1 MTAVSQE
8 PGGADS
14 ADSAGTL
21 RRGAAALLCLLLL
34 GAAVVLCMHAA
45 GPRWSTSAPAL
56 AVVALLAPV
65 YYAAHRFSVD
75 FELRSESHSVTLVH
89 LPLGV
94 GALLMDPLSHLTAR
108 MLSLA
113 PLVLAER
120 QPPLKAL
127 YNVATAAF
135 EVGTAA
141 FAVGLVGPE
150 ETGPTMWLA
159 LYVGLVTGDVI
170 GALVLNAVW
179 RLLGMPVSL
188 RDAVRSLVAM
198 APITALFTALTIVAL
213 SAVRLEPAT
222 AVVVLGLAAGL
233 GLAYRAHRKVLAQQ
247 QATERLYEFV
257 KDLGP
262 VELDSGAAGDTLERM
277 RVLLH
282 AERLDLALRQGG
294 ASRHLRAQEGRS
306 PVRLAQVPRSPV
318 PSPTLRG
325 AVLAS
330 SARGDRDTMMTPL
343 LSGDDLAGVLT
354 ATGRLGVVRAFDIR
368 DLRLLETVGA
378 ELAIALERGRL
389 LADLEQSA
397 TTDSLTGLPNLPE
410 TTRRLD
416 ALLAEGRRV
425 VAALVGIDSFR
436 EVNDTL
442 GHEVGDALVLEVA
455 RRLRRT
461 WERGLVGRLS
471 GSRLLVVVD
480 GALVDGDAEAFGLN
494 LRAAAEGP
502 AQVGPVGTDV
512 RLSVGVVVGPAHG
525 GSATTL
531 LRRAGTAMTSA
542 RRTGG
547 GPVVWEPA
555 YEVEGTRRLAVVM
568 AMREALAVGA
578 IGVVFQPK
586 VGTTSLQVT
595 GFEALARWTHPALG
609 PVEADEFVPLA
620 ETSGLIAPLTA
631 SVLRQSLAACTSWQ
645 LESPGVGVSVNISAD
660 TVLDPTF
667 VTQVA
672 RALAETRLRPGLLTL
687 ELTESVLMEPQ
698 LAAERMGELR
708 RLGVRLSVDDFGTGY
723 SSLTYLRGLPVDE
736 VKVDKSFVD
745 AVTSDPADR
754 AVVRAVVEIAHVL
767 GMRVVAEGV
776 ESADQHSVLHSL
788 GVDEV
793 QGYLHSRP
801 LAGLEVAA
809 WLVREA
815 RTTS

>member
-1 MTAVSQE
+1 MTAMAEEQSDRA
-8 PGGADS
+8 GAAS
-14 ADSAGTL
+14 
-21 RRGAAALLCLLLL
+21 RVAAALLGLLLL
-34 GAAVVLCMHAA
+34 GAAVVLCQLAA
-45 GPRWSTSAPAL
+45 GPRWSTHAPAIGL
-56 AVVALLAPV
+56 VALLAPV

-75 FELRSESHSVTLVH
+75 FELRSDSHSVTLVH

-108 MLSLA
+108 MLSSAALA
-113 PLVLAER
+113 LRER
-120 QPPLKAL
+120 QPPLKAF

-150 ETGPTMWLA
+150 ETGPTMWVA
-159 LYVGLVTGDVI
+159 LYVGLVVGDVV
-170 GALVLNAVW
+170 GALVLNAIW

-188 RDAVRSLVAM
+188 RDAVRLLVAM
-198 APITALFTALTIVAL
+198 APVTALFTAVTIVAL
-213 SAVRLEPAT
+213 SAVRLEST
-222 AVVVLGLAAGL
+222 TSVVVLVLAAGL

-247 QATERLYEFV
+247 QATEGLYEFV

-262 VELDSGAAGDTLERM
+262 LQLDSSAAEGTLERM

-282 AERLDLALRQGG
+282 AERLDLTLKHAGG
-294 ASRHLRAQEGRS
+294 SCHLFAQEGFAPARVS
-306 PVRLAQVPRSPV
+306 SVPRPLAQTPSLRS
-318 PSPTLRG
+318 

-330 SARGDRDTMMTPL
+330 GARDTMMTPL
-343 LSGDDLAGVLT
+343 LSGDELAGVLT
-354 ATGRLGVVRAFDIR
+354 ATGRLGIVRTFDIG

-389 LADLEQSA
+389 LADLERSA

-416 ALLAEGRRV
+416 ALLEGDGSV
-425 VAALVGIDSFR
+425 VAALVGIDTFR

-442 GHEVGDALVLEVA
+442 GQEVGDALVLEVA
-455 RRLRRT
+455 QRLRRT
-461 WERGLVGRLS
+461 WPDGLVGRLS
-471 GSRLLVVVD
+471 GSRLLVAVD
-480 GALVDGDAEAFGLN
+480 SALVEGDAEVFGLS
-494 LRAAAEGP
+494 LRTAVEGP

-512 RLSVGVVVGPAHG
+512 RLAVGVVVGPADG

-542 RRTGG
+542 RLNGG

-555 YEVEGTRRLAVVM
+555 YEVQGTRRLAVVM

-586 VGTTSLQVT
+586 VDTTTLRVT
-595 GFEALARWTHPALG
+595 GFEALARWTHAALG
-609 PVEADEFVPLA
+609 QVEADEFVPLA

-631 SVLRQSLAACTSWQ
+631 SVLSQSLVACSSWQ
-645 LESPGVGVSVNISAD
+645 QGFPGVGVSVNISAD
-660 TVLDPTF
+660 TVLDPAF
-667 VTQVA
+667 VTQVSA
-672 RALAETRLRPGLLTL
+672 AVSASGLPAGLLTL
-687 ELTESVLMEPQ
+687 ELTESVLMEPR

-736 VKVDKSFVD
+736 VKVDKSFVEAVVSD
-745 AVTSDPADR
+745 AADR
-754 AVVRAVVEIAHVL
+754 AVVRAVVDIAHTL

-776 ESADQHSVLHSL
+776 EHADQQAVLHAL
-788 GVDEV
+788 GVDEA
-793 QGYLHSRP
+793 QGYLHARP
-801 LAGLEVAA
+801 LAGLEVAT
-809 WLVREA
+809 WLAAGRA
-815 RTTS
+815 TTRS

>member
-1 MTAVSQE
+1 MTAMAEEQRE
-8 PGGADS
+8 T
-14 ADSAGTL
+14 DSAGVL

-34 GAAVVLCMHAA
+34 AAAVALCTQAA
-45 GPRWSTSAPAL
+45 GPRWSTHAPAVAL
-56 AVVALLAPV
+56 VALLAPV

-89 LPLGV
+89 LPLGF

-113 PLVLAER
+113 ALVLGER

-141 FAVGLVGPE
+141 FAVGLVRSE

-159 LYVGLVTGDVI
+159 LYVGLVAGDVL

-188 RDAVRSLVAM
+188 RDAVRLLIAM
-198 APITALFTALTIVAL
+198 APMTALFTALTVVAL

-222 AVVVLGLAAGL
+222 SVVMLGLAAGL
-233 GLAYRAHRKVLAQQ
+233 GLAYRAHRKVVVQQ

-262 VELDSGAAGDTLERM
+262 LELDSGAAEDTLERM

-282 AERLDLALRQGG
+282 AERLDLTLRHGA
-294 ASRHLRAQEGRS
+294 ASRQLCAQEGR
-306 PVRLAQVPRSPV
+306 PPGRVAQGPRGPV
-318 PSPTLRG
+318 PTSSLRS

-343 LSGDDLAGVLT
+343 LSGDELAGVLT
-354 ATGRLGVVRAFDIR
+354 ATGRLGVVRTFDIG

-378 ELAIALERGRL
+378 ELAMALERGRL

-416 ALLAEGRRV
+416 AVLDQGGHV
-425 VAALVGIDSFR
+425 VAALVGIETFR

-442 GHEVGDALVLEVA
+442 GQEVGDALVLEVA
-455 RRLRRT
+455 QRLRRT
-461 WERGLVGRLS
+461 WEDGLVGRLS
-471 GSRLLVVVD
+471 GSRLLVAVD
-480 GALVDGDAEAFGLN
+480 SSLVDGDAEVFGLS
-494 LRAAAEGP
+494 LRAAVEGP

-512 RLSVGVVVGPAHG
+512 RLAVGVVVGPAHG
-525 GSATTL
+525 ADATTL

-542 RRTGG
+542 RRSGG

-555 YEVEGTRRLAVVM
+555 YEVQGTRRLAVVM

-586 VGTTSLQVT
+586 VDTTSLRVT

-631 SVLRQSLAACTSWQ
+631 SVLSQSLAACTSWQ
-645 LESPGVGVSVNISAD
+645 PGSPGVGVSVNISAD
-660 TVLDPTF
+660 TVLDPAF
-667 VTQVA
+667 VTQVSS
-672 RALAETRLRPGLLTL
+672 ALTATGLAAGLLTL
-687 ELTESVLMEPQ
+687 ELTESVLMEPR

-736 VKVDKSFVD
+736 VKVDKSFVES
-745 AVTSDPADR
+745 VTSDPADR
-754 AVVRAVVEIAHVL
+754 AVVRAAVNIAHTL

-776 ESADQHSVLHSL
+776 EHADQQAVLHTL
-788 GVDEV
+788 GVDEA
-793 QGYLHSRP
+793 QGYLHARP
-801 LAGLEVAA
+801 LAGLEVTS
-809 WLVREA
+809 WLAGEA
-815 RTTS
+815 KTRS

>member
-1 MTAVSQE
+1 MTVMAEEQ
-8 PGGADS
+8 PGSDQSRLGPA
-14 ADSAGTL
+14 
-21 RRGAAALLCLLLL
+21 AAALLCVLLL
-34 GAAVVLCMHAA
+34 GAAVVLCVQAA
-45 GPRWSTSAPAL
+45 GPRWSTQVPAI
-56 AVVALLAPV
+56 AFVALLAPV

-75 FELRSESHSVTLVH
+75 FELRSDSHSVTLVH

-94 GALLMDPLSHLTAR
+94 GALLLDPLSHLVAR
-108 MLSLA
+108 MLSSA
-113 PLVLAER
+113 ALVVRER

-141 FAVGLVGPE
+141 FAVGLVAEE

-159 LYVGLVTGDVI
+159 LYLGLLTGDVL

-188 RDAVRSLVAM
+188 HDAVRLLVAM
-198 APITALFTALTIVAL
+198 VPMTAVFTALTIVAL

-222 AVVVLGLAAGL
+222 SVVVLGLAAGL
-233 GLAYRAHRKVLAQQ
+233 GLAYRAHRKVIAQQ

-262 VELDSGAAGDTLERM
+262 LELDSRAAEATLERM

-282 AERLDLALRQGG
+282 ADRLDLTVRQGG
-294 ASRHLRAQEGRS
+294 ASHHLRAQEGR
-306 PVRLAQVPRSPV
+306 PPARLPQLRSPA
-318 PSPTLRG
+318 PIASLRG

-330 SARGDRDTMMTPL
+330 SSRGDRDTMMTPL
-343 LSGDDLAGVLT
+343 ISGDELAGVLT
-354 ATGRLGVVRAFDIR
+354 ATGRLGVVRAYDIG

-397 TTDSLTGLPNLPE
+397 TIDSLTGLPNLPE

-416 ALLAEGRRV
+416 ALLAGGAPV
-425 VAALVGIDSFR
+425 VAALVGIDTFR

-442 GHEVGDALVLEVA
+442 GQEVGDALVLEVA
-455 RRLRRT
+455 QRLRRT
-461 WERGLVGRLS
+461 WPDGLVGRLS
-471 GSRLLVVVD
+471 GSRLLVAVD
-480 GALVDGDAEAFGLN
+480 SRRVGDDAEVFGLS
-494 LRAAAEGP
+494 LRTAVEGP
-502 AQVGPVGTDV
+502 AEVGPVGTDV
-512 RLSVGVVVGPAHG
+512 RLAVGVVVGPVHG
-525 GSATTL
+525 ATATVL

-542 RRTGG
+542 RRAGG

-555 YEVEGTRRLAVVM
+555 YEVQGTRRLAVVM

-578 IGVVFQPK
+578 VGVVFQPK
-586 VGTTSLQVT
+586 VDTATLRVT

-631 SVLRQSLAACTSWQ
+631 SVLAQSLGACVAWQ
-645 LESPGVGVSVNISAD
+645 ASSPGVGVSVNISAD
-660 TVLDPTF
+660 TVLDPAF
-667 VTQVA
+667 VTQVS
-672 RALAETRLRPGLLTL
+672 RALAASELPAQLLTL
-687 ELTESVLMEPQ
+687 EITESVLMEPL
-698 LAAERMGELR
+698 LAAERLGELR
-708 RLGVRLSVDDFGTGY
+708 CLGVRLSVDDFGTGY

-736 VKVDKSFVD
+736 VKVDKSFVG
-745 AVTSDPADR
+745 AVASDPADR
-754 AVVRAVVEIAHVL
+754 AVVRAVVDIAHTL

-776 ESADQHSVLHSL
+776 EHADQQAVLRAL
-788 GVDEV
+788 GVDEA
-793 QGYLHSRP
+793 QGYLHARP
-801 LAGLEVAA
+801 LASLEVAS
-809 WLVREA
+809 WLAREA
-815 RTTS
+815 TTT

>member
-1 MTAVSQE
+1 MTAMAEEQSDRA
-8 PGGADS
+8 GAAS
-14 ADSAGTL
+14 
-21 RRGAAALLCLLLL
+21 RVAAALLCLLLL
-34 GAAVVLCMHAA
+34 GAAVVLCRLAE
-45 GPRWSTSAPAL
+45 GPHWSTPAPPVL
-56 AVVALLAPV
+56 LVALFAPV

-75 FELRSESHSVTLVH
+75 FELRSNSHSVTLVH
-89 LPLGV
+89 LPLGL
-94 GALLMDPLSHLTAR
+94 GALLLDPLSHLTAR
-108 MLSLA
+108 MLSLV
-113 PLVLAER
+113 PLVVGER

-141 FAVGLVGPE
+141 FAVGLVDPDD
-150 ETGPTMWLA
+150 TGPTMWLA
-159 LYVGLVTGDVI
+159 LYVGLVVGDVL
-170 GALVLNAVW
+170 GALLLNVVW

-213 SAVRLEPAT
+213 AAVRQEPAT
-222 AVVVLGLAAGL
+222 SVVMLGLAAGL
-233 GLAYRAHRKVLAQQ
+233 GLAYRAHRKVVAQQ

-257 KDLGP
+257 KELGP
-262 VELDSGAAGDTLERM
+262 LELDSRAAEQTLERM

-282 AERLDLALRQGG
+282 AERLDLTLRQGG
-294 ASRHLRAQEGRS
+294 LSRHVFAQEGRPPS
-306 PVRLAQVPRSPV
+306 RAAHGSGSPV
-318 PSPTLRG
+318 PTASLRS

-330 SARGDRDTMMTPL
+330 SDRGDRDTMMTPL
-343 LSGDDLAGVLT
+343 LSGDELAGVLT
-354 ATGRLGVVRAFDIR
+354 ATGRLGVVRTFDIG

-389 LADLEQSA
+389 LADLERSA

-416 ALLAEGRRV
+416 ALLDAGGDV
-425 VAALVGIDSFR
+425 VAALVGIDTFR

-442 GHEVGDALVLEVA
+442 GQEVGDALVLEVA
-455 RRLRRT
+455 QRLRRT
-461 WERGLVGRLS
+461 WPDGLVGRLS
-471 GSRLLVVVD
+471 GSRLLVAVD
-480 GALVDGDAEAFGLN
+480 SALVEGDAEVFGLS
-494 LRAAAEGP
+494 LRAAVEGP

-512 RLSVGVVVGPAHG
+512 RLAVGVVIGPADG

-542 RRTGG
+542 RLNGG

-555 YEVEGTRRLAVVM
+555 YEVQGTRRLAVVM

-586 VGTTSLQVT
+586 VDTTTLRVT

-609 PVEADEFVPLA
+609 QVEADEFVPLA

-631 SVLRQSLAACTSWQ
+631 SVLSQSLVACSSWQ
-645 LESPGVGVSVNISAD
+645 QGFPGIGVSVNISAD
-660 TVLDPTF
+660 TVLDPAF
-667 VTQVA
+667 VTQVSA
-672 RALAETRLRPGLLTL
+672 AVTASGLPAGLLTL
-687 ELTESVLMEPQ
+687 ELTESVLMEPR

-736 VKVDKSFVD
+736 VKVDKSFVEAVVTD
-745 AVTSDPADR
+745 AADR
-754 AVVRAVVEIAHVL
+754 AVVRAVVDIAHTL

-776 ESADQHSVLHSL
+776 EHADQQAVLHAL
-788 GVDEV
+788 GVDEA
-793 QGYLHSRP
+793 QGYLHARP
-801 LAGLEVAA
+801 LAGLEVAT
-809 WLVREA
+809 WLAAGRV
-815 RTTS
+815 TTRS

>member
-1 MTAVSQE
+1 MTAVAEQQRDAE
-8 PGGADS
+8 GA
-14 ADSAGTL
+14 GIL
-21 RRGAAALLCLLLL
+21 RRVGAALLCLLLL
-34 GAAVVLCMHAA
+34 AAAVVLCTQAV
-45 GPRWSTSAPAL
+45 GPHWSTPAPPL
-56 AVVALLAPV
+56 LLVTLLAPV

-75 FELRSESHSVTLVH
+75 FELRSDSHSVTLVH
-89 LPLGV
+89 LPLGF
-94 GALLMDPLSHLTAR
+94 GALLLDPLSHLTAR
-108 MLSLA
+108 MLSSAALA
-113 PLVLAER
+113 LRER

-159 LYVGLVTGDVI
+159 LYAGLVVGDVV

-188 RDAVRSLVAM
+188 RDAVRLLIAM

-222 AVVVLGLAAGL
+222 SVVMLGLAAGL
-233 GLAYRAHRKVLAQQ
+233 GLAYRAHRKVVAQQ

-262 VELDSGAAGDTLERM
+262 LELDSRAAEDTLERM

-282 AERLDLALRQGG
+282 AERLDLTLRQGG
-294 ASRHLRAQEGRS
+294 VARHLCAQEGRS
-306 PVRLAQVPRSPV
+306 PARLAHARRPPV
-318 PSPTLRG
+318 STPSLHG

-330 SARGDRDTMMTPL
+330 SPHGERDTMVTPL
-343 LSGDDLAGVLT
+343 LSGDELAGVLT
-354 ATGRLGVVRAFDIR
+354 ATGRLGVVRTFDIG

-378 ELAIALERGRL
+378 ELATALERGRL
-389 LADLEQSA
+389 LADLAQSA

-416 ALLAEGRRV
+416 ALLNGGGQV
-425 VAALVGIDSFR
+425 VAALVGIDTFR

-442 GHEVGDALVLEVA
+442 GQEVGDALVLEVA
-455 RRLRRT
+455 QRLRSEWRG
-461 WERGLVGRLS
+461 GLVGRLS
-471 GSRLLVVVD
+471 GSRLLVAVD
-480 GALVDGDAEAFGLN
+480 SSLVGGEAEVFGLAI
-494 LRAAAEGP
+494 RTAVEGP

-512 RLSVGVVVGPAHG
+512 RIAVGVVIGPGHG
-525 GSATTL
+525 DSARTL

-555 YEVEGTRRLAVVM
+555 YEVQGTRRLAVVM

-586 VGTTSLQVT
+586 VDTTSLRVT

-609 PVEADEFVPLA
+609 PVDADEFVPLA

-631 SVLRQSLAACTSWQ
+631 WVLSQSLAACAGWQ
-645 LESPGVGVSVNISAD
+645 RDAPGVGVAVNISAD
-660 TVLDPTF
+660 TVLDPEF
-667 VTQVA
+667 VTQVSS
-672 RALAETRLRPGLLTL
+672 ALVDSGLPASLLTL
-687 ELTESVLMEPQ
+687 ELTESVLMEPR
-698 LAAERMGELR
+698 LAAERMGELG

-736 VKVDKSFVD
+736 VKVDKSFVE
-745 AVTSDPADR
+745 AVASDPADR
-754 AVVRAVVEIAHVL
+754 AVVRAVVDIAHTL

-776 ESADQHSVLHSL
+776 ESADQQAVLHSL
-788 GVDEV
+788 GVDEA
-793 QGYLHSRP
+793 QGYLHARP

-809 WLVREA
+809 WLAREA
-815 RTTS
+815 KTRT

>member
-1 MTAVSQE
+1 MTAMTEEQ
-8 PGGADS
+8 PGADG
-14 ADSAGTL
+14 AGTAS
-21 RRGAAALLCLLLL
+21 RVAAAVLCLLLL
-34 GAAVVLCMHAA
+34 AAAVALCTQAA
-45 GPRWSTSAPAL
+45 GPRWSTQAPAVAL
-56 AVVALLAPV
+56 VALLAPV

-75 FELRSESHSVTLVH
+75 FELRSDSHSVTLVH

-108 MLSLA
+108 LLSSA
-113 PLVLAER
+113 ALVLRER

-141 FAVGLVGPE
+141 FAVGLVKE
-150 ETGPTMWLA
+150 DETGPAMWLA
-159 LYVGLVTGDVI
+159 LYVGLVVGDVL

-179 RLLGMPVSL
+179 WLLGMPMSL
-188 RDAVRSLVAM
+188 REAARLLVAT

-213 SAVRLEPAT
+213 SAVRFEPAT
-222 AVVVLGLAAGL
+222 SVVMFGLAAGL
-233 GLAYRAHRKVLAQQ
+233 ALAYRAHRKVLAQQ

-257 KDLGP
+257 RDLGP
-262 VELDSGAAGDTLERM
+262 LELDSRAAERTLERM

-282 AERLDLALRQGG
+282 AERLDLSMRQEGVT
-294 ASRHLRAQEGRS
+294 RHLLAQEGR
-306 PVRLAQVPRSPV
+306 PPTRLTQPPRSAPPT
-318 PSPTLRG
+318 PSLHG

-330 SARGDRDTMMTPL
+330 SARGERDTMMTPL
-343 LSGDDLAGVLT
+343 LSRDEVAGVLA
-354 ATGRLGVVRAFDIR
+354 ATGRLGVVRTFDIG

-389 LADLEQSA
+389 LADLERSA

-416 ALLAEGRRV
+416 EMLQRGHV
-425 VAALVGIDSFR
+425 VAALVGIDTFR

-442 GHEVGDALVLEVA
+442 GQEVGDALVLEVA
-455 RRLRRT
+455 SRLRRT
-461 WERGLVGRLS
+461 WEHGLVGRLS
-471 GSRLLVVVD
+471 GGRMLVAVD
-480 GALVDGDAEAFGLN
+480 SSLVGGDAEVFGLS
-494 LRAAAEGP
+494 LRTAVEGP

-512 RLSVGVVVGPAHG
+512 RLAVGVVVGPAHG

-555 YEVEGTRRLAVVM
+555 YEVQGTRRLAVSV

-586 VGTTSLQVT
+586 VDTTSQRVT

-631 SVLRQSLAACTSWQ
+631 SVLSQSLVACRSWQ
-645 LESPGVGVSVNISAD
+645 ADFPGVGVSVNVSAD
-660 TVLDPTF
+660 TVLDPVF
-667 VTQVA
+667 VTQVSS
-672 RALAETRLRPGLLTL
+672 ALTSTGLPPALLTL
-687 ELTESVLMEPQ
+687 ELTESVLVEPQ

-736 VKVDKSFVD
+736 VKVDRSFVEAVVSD
-745 AVTSDPADR
+745 AGDR
-754 AVVRAVVEIAHVL
+754 AVVRAVVDIAHTL

-776 ESADQHSVLHSL
+776 ESVDQQAVLREL
-788 GVDEV
+788 GVDEA
-793 QGYLHSRP
+793 QGYLHARP
-801 LAGLEVAA
+801 LAGLEVAT
-809 WLVREA
+809 WLAAGRA
-815 RTTS
+815 TTRS